1 HTRTHAHT
9 HTHTA
14 DFCFNFLVK
23 AVFFFSHA
31 DPCWIIL
38 PVWPL
43 KSLQIDFKGPYCRF
57 ACLSLMCSIFIHVTL
72 LTIIS
77 TAYYWNGELKM
88 FFLPSRPPLV
98 SVHSAIKINLL
109 IL

>member
-1 HTRTHAHT
+1 LDWFSYFLKDHTT
-9 HTHTA
+9 
-14 DFCFNFLVK
+14 
-23 AVFFFSHA
+23 
-31 DPCWIIL
+31 
-38 PVWPL
+38 
-43 KSLQIDFKGPYCRF
+43 YF
-57 ACLSLMCSIFIHVTL
+57 AYLSPIYSVFIHVTL

-77 TAYYWNGELKM
+77 KAYYWNGELKM

>member
-1 HTRTHAHT
+1 MALLKDHTTH
-9 HTHTA
+9 
-14 DFCFNFLVK
+14 FV
-23 AVFFFSHA
+23 
-31 DPCWIIL
+31 
-38 PVWPL
+38 
-43 KSLQIDFKGPYCRF
+43 
-57 ACLSLMCSIFIHVTL
+57 CLSLIYSIFIHVML

-77 TAYYWNGELKM
+77 KAYYWNSELKM